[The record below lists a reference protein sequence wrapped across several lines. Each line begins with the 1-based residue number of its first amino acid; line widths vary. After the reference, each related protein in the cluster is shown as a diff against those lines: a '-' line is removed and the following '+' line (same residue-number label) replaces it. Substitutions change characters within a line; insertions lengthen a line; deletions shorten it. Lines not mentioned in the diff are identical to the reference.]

1 MQQKPVTAWQH
12 WSYSLLIATL
22 ALTGMAQMPI
32 FKRYYIADIPGLG
45 WLAAYFTTHKIHLI
59 AAALLGLLVGYL
71 CYLYLAQGRRHIRL
85 SALGWTR
92 VALLALVF
100 ITGFLRM
107 LKNLPDIWYDPTTT
121 MLIDWSHLG
130 FAMLLGV
137 SALVAV
143 IRGKSRYARWKT
155 EQA

>member
-1 MQQKPVTAWQH
+1 MQKKPMATWQH
-12 WSYSLLIATL
+12 WSYVLLIATL

-71 CYLYLAQGRRHIRL
+71 CYAYLARDHKRIRL
-85 SALGWTR
+85 STLGWTR
-92 VALLALVF
+92 VILLGLIFA
-100 ITGFLRM
+100 TGFLRM
-107 LKNLPDIWYDPTTT
+107 LKNLPDIWYSPTTT

-137 SALVAV
+137 TALVAV
-143 IRGKSRYARWKT
+143 FRGASRYAQWRD
-155 EQA
+155 